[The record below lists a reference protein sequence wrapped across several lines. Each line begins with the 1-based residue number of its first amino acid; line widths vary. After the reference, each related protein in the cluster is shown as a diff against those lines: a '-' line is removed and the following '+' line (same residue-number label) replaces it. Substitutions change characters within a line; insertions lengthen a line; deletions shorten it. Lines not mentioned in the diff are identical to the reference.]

1 MLTSGLVTC
10 FLSHKCNDQAHAF
23 ADQLAAALKPF
34 QVALLKDPFETGHE
48 ITTRIHTVEFH
59 AFAFL
64 LCPESWASAVC
75 QEELR
80 TARAQSVP
88 IMTVRL
94 AGAVP
99 SELKERLYKNVGGLA
114 GGALEQ
120 AQAELA
126 AIIAIR
132 ARLYRRIAALN
143 PNNPPEVTR
152 AVAQS
157 LSDDADRTLIA
168 ESLDHIASFYR
179 LEADETTRFWLAL
192 AVGKA
197 GTCKAREILKRFS
210 WESHPFPKEGIRQA
224 QEMLSGVC
232 G

>member
-1 MLTSGLVTC
+1 MLPDGLVAC
-10 FLSHKCNDQAHAF
+10 FLSHKCNDQAHAL
-23 ADQLAAALKPF
+23 ADQLAAALEPF

-48 ITTRIHTVEFH
+48 ILTRIHTVEFH
-59 AFAFL
+59 AFVFL

-75 QEELR
+75 QDELR
-80 TARAQSVP
+80 TAQAQSVP
-88 IMTVRL
+88 TLTVRL
-94 AGAVP
+94 TGVVP
-99 SELKERLYKNVGGLA
+99 AELKERLYKNVEGLA
-114 GGALEQ
+114 GGALER
-120 AQAELA
+120 ALAEVA
-126 AIIAIR
+126 AIVAIR
-132 ARLYRRIAALN
+132 AQLYKRIAALN

-179 LEADETTRFWLAL
+179 PDADETTRFWLAL

-224 QEMLSGVC
+224 QERLSGVC